1 VKRFYKKI
9 ISAANRKCKPFQ
21 LFFSAFLFSQISL
34 GSSQIKKLSYQLF
47 KKKSFLQTFPFNQI
61 SQILHFFNID

>member
-34 GSSQIKKLSYQLF
+34 GLSQTKKLLYQPF
-47 KKKSFLQTFPFNQI
+47 KIKSSSKTFPFNQI
-61 SQILHFFNID
+61 SQILYFFNID